1 MRMGAIGE
9 WMYRVMA
16 GLEVDEAAPGF
27 KHSIIEPQIG
37 GGLEFVEGSY
47 HSCYGVHKVNWRRN
61 GTRIIVDVQIPAN
74 TTAEI
79 RLSKVKELVET
90 DTLQFRTE
98 ENCMTASAGSGHY
111 RIQYIM

>member
-1 MRMGAIGE
+1 MGRSGNGCTG
-9 WMYRVMA
+9 VMT

-47 HSCYGVHKVNWRRN
+47 HSCYGVHRLKWQ
-61 GTRIIVDVQIPAN
+61 VDDDQVTVSVQIPAN

-79 RLSKVKELVET
+79 RLSDVKELVQT
-90 DTLQFRTE
+90 DELQFRKEGTY
-98 ENCMTASAGSGHY
+98 MTASTGSGHY

>member
-1 MRMGAIGE
+1 
-9 WMYRVMA
+9 MYRVMA

-47 HSCYGVHKVNWRRN
+47 HSCYGVHRLKWQ
-61 GTRIIVDVQIPAN
+61 VDDDQVTVSVQIPAN

-79 RLSKVKELVET
+79 RLSDVKELVQT
-90 DTLQFRTE
+90 DELQFRKEGTY
-98 ENCMTASAGSGHY
+98 MTASTGSGHY